1 MAQRRNCNATR
12 EIDILLALLI
22 PDSAALAFYRNELC
36 RSINRQDHFIESRAC
51 NCCLFNCHLMITL
64 LRINK
69 CEIIIT
75 KYA

>member
-22 PDSAALAFYRNELC
+22 PDSAPLTFYRNKLC
-36 RSINRQDHFIESRAC
+36 FIESRAC

-69 CEIIIT
+69 YEIIIT